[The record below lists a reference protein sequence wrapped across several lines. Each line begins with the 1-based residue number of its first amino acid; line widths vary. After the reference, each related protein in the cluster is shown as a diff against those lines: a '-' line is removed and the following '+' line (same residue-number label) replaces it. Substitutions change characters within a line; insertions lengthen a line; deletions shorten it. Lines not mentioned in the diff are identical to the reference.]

1 MNEEPQWL
9 DEEEL
14 EAFMS
19 LMAVNIRLTAV
30 LDAQL
35 REDAGLSF
43 FDYTVMSRLSEA
55 PERRMRMRDLAITA
69 NGSLSRLSQVVTRLE
84 KKGWVERFPDPN
96 DGRTTFAKLTDAGW
110 DKVVASAPGHARQ
123 ARAVVA
129 DKLTRSQIRSMTQ
142 VNNRIIKAIEE
153 DPRFGGRF

>member
-55 PERRMRMRDLAITA
+55 PERRMRMRELAITA

-96 DGRTTFAKLTDAGW
+96 DGRTTFAKLTDPGW

-123 ARAVVA
+123 ARTVVA
-129 DKLTRSQIRSMTQ
+129 DKLTRSQIRTMTQ

>member
-43 FDYTVMSRLSEA
+43 FDYTVMSRLSEV
-55 PERRMRMRDLAITA
+55 PERRMRMRELAITA

-129 DKLTRSQIRSMTQ
+129 DKLTRSQIRTMTQ

>member
-55 PERRMRMRDLAITA
+55 SEHRMRMRELAIPA

-96 DGRTTFAKLTDAGW
+96 DERTTFAKLTDAGW

-129 DKLTRSQIRSMTQ
+129 DKLTRSQIRTMTQ
-142 VNNRIIKAIEE
+142 VNNRILKAIEE

>member
-55 PERRMRMRDLAITA
+55 PERRMRMRELAITA

-129 DKLTRSQIRSMTQ
+129 DKLTRSQIRTMTQ

>member
-55 PERRMRMRDLAITA
+55 PERRMRMRELAITA

-123 ARAVVA
+123 ARSVVA
-129 DKLTRSQIRSMTQ
+129 DKLTRSQIRTMTQ

>member
-1 MNEEPQWL
+1 
-9 DEEEL
+9 
-14 EAFMS
+14 
-19 LMAVNIRLTAV
+19 
-30 LDAQL
+30 
-35 REDAGLSF
+35 
-43 FDYTVMSRLSEA
+43 
-55 PERRMRMRDLAITA
+55 MRMRELAITA

-129 DKLTRSQIRSMTQ
+129 DKLTRSQIRTMTQ

>member
-55 PERRMRMRDLAITA
+55 PERRMRMRELAITA

-84 KKGWVERFPDPN
+84 KKGWVCLLYTSPSPR
-96 DGRTTFAKLTDAGW
+96 DATLSRMPS
-110 DKVVASAPGHARQ
+110 SA
-123 ARAVVA
+123 
-129 DKLTRSQIRSMTQ
+129 
-142 VNNRIIKAIEE
+142 
-153 DPRFGGRF
+153 

>member
-55 PERRMRMRDLAITA
+55 PERRMRMRELAITA

-123 ARAVVA
+123 ARTVVA
-129 DKLTRSQIRSMTQ
+129 DKLTRSQIRTMTQ

>member
-55 PERRMRMRDLAITA
+55 SEHRMRMRELAITA

-129 DKLTRSQIRSMTQ
+129 DKLTRSQIRTMTQ

>member
-1 MNEEPQWL
+1 
-9 DEEEL
+9 
-14 EAFMS
+14 
-19 LMAVNIRLTAV
+19 
-30 LDAQL
+30 
-35 REDAGLSF
+35 
-43 FDYTVMSRLSEA
+43 
-55 PERRMRMRDLAITA
+55 MRMRELAITA

-84 KKGWVERFPDPN
+84 KKDWVERFPDPN

-110 DKVVASAPGHARQ
+110 DKVVASAPGHAHQ

-129 DKLTRSQIRSMTQ
+129 DKLTRSQIRTMTQ